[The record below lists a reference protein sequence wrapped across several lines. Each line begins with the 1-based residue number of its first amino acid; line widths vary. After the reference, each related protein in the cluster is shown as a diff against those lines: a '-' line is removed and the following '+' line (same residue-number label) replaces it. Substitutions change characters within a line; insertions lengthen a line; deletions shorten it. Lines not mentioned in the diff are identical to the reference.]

1 LLIKQVR
8 FLLRLGVISYMDITT
23 GLLVEVSLLVIYFS
37 IGVIIIVLGYL
48 FLFKG
53 KSLEEKKASSIIK
66 KIEKLKKSNSFNE
79 NNSKVLSKNSLK
91 DSSSKKIDFDKTES
105 SLKNLLIKKF
115 KPKIESQLGSKV
127 NILEFNL
134 VGDKFT
140 ALILITDIKILL
152 SIDSSGKIIDY
163 KKVK

>member
-1 LLIKQVR
+1 
-8 FLLRLGVISYMDITT
+8 MDITT

-105 SLKNLLIKKF
+105 SLKNLLMKKF

>member
-1 LLIKQVR
+1 
-8 FLLRLGVISYMDITT
+8 MDITT

-115 KPKIESQLGSKV
+115 KTKIESQLGSKV

>member
-1 LLIKQVR
+1 
-8 FLLRLGVISYMDITT
+8 MDITT